1 MEFDDSLLVE
11 RIDDLET
18 ITTLEPEHLMTF
30 HCVQC
35 NTVLADS
42 LGVCGELKCIDSVMC
57 MRVTNDVVVS
67 GALESLH
74 QGELANCI
82 CSNLKCR
89 ACNSVVG
96 KRIHAAPSHLAAVRS
111 VFLLNKAR
119 MSCYILDS
127 SSMVKASSLSFELKP
142 LQETVEEARQECEE
156 QLDQMAHTLAD
167 MSMNISSRSRKWCS

>member
-57 MRVTNDVVVS
+57 MRRFCLRFVYVLFV
-67 GALESLH
+67 
-74 QGELANCI
+74 
-82 CSNLKCR
+82 
-89 ACNSVVG
+89 CNSLNASSSEVIVG
-96 KRIHAAPSHLAAVRS
+96 KFACGES
-111 VFLLNKAR
+111 V
-119 MSCYILDS
+119 IL
-127 SSMVKASSLSFELKP
+127 
-142 LQETVEEARQECEE
+142 Q
-156 QLDQMAHTLAD
+156 
-167 MSMNISSRSRKWCS
+167 N